1 MGVVGDVKDT
11 LKILNPLIEPKKDDS
26 FLKRHLKI
34 YETVKKNLNTYVTNK
49 GAENKIH
56 PEYVM
61 HLINKKADENAIESE
76 KNPCYNIQKSR
87 KKAIS

>member
-34 YETVKKNLNTYVTNK
+34 YETVKRIIMLYHKQ

-61 HLINKKADENAIESE
+61 HLINKK
-76 KNPCYNIQKSR
+76 SR
-87 KKAIS
+87 